1 MKGTGVIMISINA
14 ATLIFNV
21 VNIIILFVF
30 FRLFLFKPINNILEK
45 RKELIV
51 DSLQD
56 ADKKKAEAYRLK
68 ADYEAELKQ
77 AGDQAGSI
85 IKEAR
90 ERAEAQY
97 NRVLQEAKQESAK
110 VIEEANRMIELERKK
125 SIESAQAEVAGIAML
140 AAAKVIGKNVDDN
153 TNRQFLDDF
162 LKEVGAAK

>member
-1 MKGTGVIMISINA
+1 MISINA
-14 ATLIFNV
+14 ANLIFNM

-30 FRLFLFKPINNILEK
+30 FRLFLFKPVNNILEK
-45 RKELIV
+45 RKRLIE

-56 ADKKKAEAYRLK
+56 ADDKKAEAYQLK
-68 ADYEAELKQ
+68 AGYEAELKQ

-90 ERAEAQY
+90 ERAEVEY
-97 NRVLQEAKQESAK
+97 NRILQEARQESAK
-110 VIEEANRMIELERKK
+110 VMEEANRMIEFERKK
-125 SIESAQAEVAGIAML
+125 SIENAQAEVAGIAML
-140 AAAKVIGKNVDDN
+140 AAAKVIGKNVDDS